1 MKMHCPHCG
10 VNGSADDSYVGRK
23 VRCPKCDTVFRCQE
37 DRTTAGVESESAW
50 SMDSRVVEEVPAPV
64 ELSEAE
70 QSTSVAAQDIPPA
83 EALPLRQ
90 EEEPSAPAYE
100 PEPIAAAAE
109 EDRDAIP
116 EEAPSVTATEV
127 EGPGEEVEL
136 FGSIDTGEKDAVIA
150 SGIVSPEPIAAAAEE
165 EPAVLVETV
174 NSADR
179 EEPHENASQSDAE
192 LILEKDTGDES
203 FPPETP
209 PPVVDTLFVNPQDAS
224 VPATEGSAEIRMAGA
239 AVSLQGMQPKPG
251 FTVREALTEAWQR
264 TKGAKGTVWGAMGIM
279 YLVMLVL
286 GFGLVYLQMSS
297 GLSPESMGGIWL
309 GIGIDALTSAVSTL
323 FTAGLMYIGV
333 CLAAE
338 KSCSWKTIIEGFPVA
353 VRLLV
358 ATILMS
364 LLIVSG
370 LILLVLPGIYLA
382 VGYTLTLPLM
392 LDRRLGPWEAM
403 EKSRKAIHK
412 VWWKVFGLFLVMGL
426 ITAVS
431 AIPLGIGL
439 IWTLPMNVVL
449 CGVVYRY
456 LFGVQANKS

>member
-10 VNGSADDSYVGRK
+10 VNGSADDSYIGRK
-23 VRCPKCDTVFRCQE
+23 VRCPKCDTIFRCEE
-37 DRTTAGVESESAW
+37 DRSATDFDSVSAW
-50 SMDSRVVEEVPAPV
+50 PPDSRVAEEIPAPV
-64 ELSEAE
+64 ELSEAV
-70 QSTSVAAQDIPPA
+70 QDTSEAAQDIPPA
-83 EALPLRQ
+83 EELVLSQ
-90 EEEPSAPAYE
+90 EEEPSPPEYE
-100 PEPIAAAAE
+100 PDLFPEEIE
-109 EDRDAIP
+109 EDREAIP
-116 EEAPSVTATEV
+116 EEEPPVTATE
-127 EGPGEEVEL
+127 EESQPEEIETLGDFEIGVKDP
-136 FGSIDTGEKDAVIA
+136 DTA
-150 SGIVSPEPIAAAAEE
+150 SEIVSPEPMPTAAEE
-165 EPAVLVETV
+165 EPADSAEPVLLT
-174 NSADR
+174 DR
-179 EEPHENASQSDAE
+179 EEPNDIESKSDAE
-192 LILEKDTGDES
+192 WEMEKDTGDES
-203 FPPETP
+203 SPPEAP
-209 PPVVDTLFVNPQDAS
+209 PPVMDTLLVTPQNAS
-224 VPATEGSAEIRMAGA
+224 VSATEGSAEIRMAA
-239 AVSLQGMQPKPG
+239 AVSPKGVQPKPG
-251 FTVREALTEAWQR
+251 FTVGEALTEAWQR
-264 TKGAKGTVWGAMGIM
+264 TKGAKGTVWGAMGVM

-297 GLSPESMGGIWL
+297 GLSPESTGGVWL

-323 FTAGLMYIGV
+323 FTAGLMYLGV

-353 VRLLV
+353 VQLLV

-370 LILLVLPGIYLA
+370 LILLILPGIYLA
-382 VGYTLTLPLM
+382 VGYTLTFPLM

-412 VWWKVFGLFLVMGL
+412 VWWKVFGLFFVMGL

-456 LFGVQANKS
+456 LFGVQVNKS

>member
-23 VRCPKCDTVFRCQE
+23 IRCPKCDTVFRCQE
-37 DRTTAGVESESAW
+37 DRSTTDLDSVSAW
-50 SMDSRVVEEVPAPV
+50 LPDSRVAEEIPAPV
-64 ELSEAE
+64 ELSEAV
-70 QSTSVAAQDIPPA
+70 QDTSEAAQNIPPA
-83 EALPLRQ
+83 EELVLSE
-90 EEEPSAPAYE
+90 EEEPSPPEYE
-100 PEPIAAAAE
+100 PDLFPEEIE
-109 EDRDAIP
+109 EDRGAIP
-116 EEAPSVTATEV
+116 EEEPPVAAIGEEGPAEEIETLGDFEIGVKDADIASEIVSLEPTPTAT
-127 EGPGEEVEL
+127 
-136 FGSIDTGEKDAVIA
+136 
-150 SGIVSPEPIAAAAEE
+150 EE
-165 EPAVLVETV
+165 EPAASAETV
-174 NSADR
+174 NFTDR
-179 EEPHENASQSDAE
+179 EEPNEIESKSDAE
-192 LILEKDTGDES
+192 LELEKDTGDKS
-203 FPPETP
+203 STPEDP
-209 PPVVDTLFVNPQDAS
+209 PPVVDTLQLKPQNAS
-224 VPATEGSAEIRMAGA
+224 VSATEGSTEIRMAA
-239 AVSLQGMQPKPG
+239 AVVSPKGGQPKPD
-251 FTVREALTEAWQR
+251 FTVGEALTEAWQR
-264 TKGAKGTVWGAMGIM
+264 TKGAKGTVWGAMGVM

-297 GLSPESMGGIWL
+297 GLSPESTGGVWL

-353 VRLLV
+353 VQLLV

-370 LILLVLPGIYLA
+370 LILLILPGIYLA

-412 VWWKVFGLFLVMGL
+412 VWWKVFGLFFVMGL

-456 LFGVQANKS
+456 LFGVQVNKS